1 MQRGIT
7 ASHAPGWTDGAAL
20 AVQRWVQ
27 YLTTHRRDRS
37 VAAQLGVILSAAI
50 EVEMFM
56 KPLRLGLIDDAA
68 ARAVLL
74 WHAARLADIT
84 SPRQRFK
91 RCQNIAKVLCDR
103 TRGMEPDEL
112 SISPV
117 SSKTGTFRRWLTDD
131 PAHER
136 PRPLP
141 RTFRLWKSLRRWPV
155 AHLRGPAEMCDRP
168 TPQAFPQA
176 EGPGQGAGTLMCRI
190 IGEPPAECPGLATDG
205 AYR

>member
-1 MQRGIT
+1 MPVGQRRRQEEGGRSARYSGRRVQRGTT

-84 SPRQRFK
+84 SPR
-91 RCQNIAKVLCDR
+91 
-103 TRGMEPDEL
+103 
-112 SISPV
+112 
-117 SSKTGTFRRWLTDD
+117 
-131 PAHER
+131 
-136 PRPLP
+136 
-141 RTFRLWKSLRRWPV
+141 
-155 AHLRGPAEMCDRP
+155 
-168 TPQAFPQA
+168 
-176 EGPGQGAGTLMCRI
+176 
-190 IGEPPAECPGLATDG
+190 
-205 AYR
+205 